1 MKTQSTRNFEADL
14 ATIGGFSH
22 PAKMPCAS
30 WSTPAERCIR
40 GSVLRTMPGSVCAGC
55 YALKGC
61 YQFPSTQAAMARRMA
76 ILDRVLT
83 SPVDAVAFVDAFGRL
98 LRRAES
104 LTRARIAKGLKPAK
118 NADGRVFRFHD
129 SGDLQSELH
138 FSIICAIAE
147 QCPGVAFWLPTR
159 EGAMV
164 AKAIAQRGVMGI
176 PPNLTVRV
184 SADMV
189 DATVPQPLV
198 ASSAIKAS
206 LVHSAK
212 GGNWPAAVEC
222 GAYKREG
229 ECGPCRACWRP
240 QIAATS
246 YPIH

>member
-14 ATIGGFSH
+14 ATIGGLSH

-30 WSTPAERCIR
+30 WSTPASRCIR
-40 GSVLRTMPGSVCAGC
+40 GSKLRAIPGSVCADC
-55 YALKGC
+55 YACKGC
-61 YQFPSTQAAMARRMA
+61 YQFRSTVDAMQRRID
-76 ILDRVLT
+76 ILDRVLA
-83 SPVDAVAFVDAFGRL
+83 SPVEAIEFVDAFGRV
-98 LRRAES
+98 LRRAER
-104 LTRARIAKGLKPAK
+104 LTRARIAKGLAPAK

-164 AKAIAQRGVMGI
+164 AKAIRQGQVVPA
-176 PPNLTVRV
+176 NLTVRV

-189 DATVPQPLV
+189 DAKLEAPAIEGLR
-198 ASSAIKAS
+198 ASA
-206 LVHSAK
+206 VHSAK
-212 GGNWPAAVEC
+212 GAQATGAVEC
-222 GAYKREG
+222 GAFKREG
-229 ECGPCRACWRP
+229 ACGPCRACWRP